1 MNKPS
6 IENLFSTGS
15 YQEELYANA
24 LGWKKPELFVLY
36 RAIVISVK
44 LGTEVNAESSSILPQ
59 FSVNARIIGEDH
71 SSESPEN
78 EVPRWYAPLMSN
90 SIISVPEIGEQVFI
104 MRETTLNN
112 SKGYWIARVNDTDEV
127 SLKLTNNQNRETN
140 PEPMSR
146 YGMRFD
152 VEKVNFES
160 RQPSART
167 ERKTFQLPLSLGDV
181 LIQGRNGSYIRNS
194 FLPIYRNKPG
204 ILEMGILENRKYQRN
219 PTGTVGSTKTKTVH
233 FSDAKPTDITPLLAK
248 VQQDNI
254 NPDVPSADETNVR
267 RDFIVNMA
275 EEIYNI
281 SSTRDSQSKMHRL
294 VLGEKIN
301 NYFVNQ
307 DNLIRDFID
316 VTKDMLNTVQ
326 KLFDSYLDHSHAIPE
341 INIDLPDKEVLDKQT
356 INRGFRTVP
365 QPPISVFVPAS
376 RVRIPGSGGVT
387 ITKTIDTPV
396 GPKQVSETV
405 GGSPDTTVTIPSKF
419 IRIPSPPRQI
429 NLGYRTVVKRRR
441 IKFDDISIGGD
452 ANPRFTVQ
460 IETDSE
466 TTDIQDEIS
475 TIRESLDISQER
487 FLNLVNLLDEHL
499 SKRHF
504 IN

>member
-6 IENLFSTGS
+6 IENLFSSGS
-15 YQEELYANA
+15 YQEELYASA
-24 LGWKKPELFVLY
+24 LGWKKPELFILN
-36 RAIVISVK
+36 RGIVISVK
-44 LGTEVNAESSSILPQ
+44 LGIDTNPQSSSILPQ
-59 FSVNARIIGEDH
+59 YSVNARIIGEDH

-78 EVPRWYAPLMSN
+78 ELPRWYAPLMSN

-104 MRETTLNN
+104 VRETTLNN

-127 SLKLTNNQNRETN
+127 STKLTNNENKETN
-140 PEPMSR
+140 PESMSR

-152 VEKVNFES
+152 VEKISSES
-160 RQPSART
+160 RQPTSTT

-194 FLPIYRNKPG
+194 YLPIYRNKPG
-204 ILEMGILENRKYQRN
+204 ILEMGVLENRTYQRN

-233 FSDAKPTDITPLLAK
+233 FSDAIPTDITPLLAK
-248 VQQDNI
+248 VVDKQQNNTTPVED
-254 NPDVPSADETNVR
+254 DSNVK

-281 SSTRDSQSKMHRL
+281 SSTKDSQTKMHRL

-301 NYFVNQ
+301 QYFREQ
-307 DNLIRDFID
+307 DRIIRGFITITQNMLTTVD
-316 VTKDMLNTVQ
+316 VLYN
-326 KLFDSYLDHSHAIPE
+326 SYLNHNHAIPE
-341 INIDLPDKEVLDKQT
+341 INVDLPDKEVIDKQT

-396 GPKQVSETV
+396 GPKRITETV
-405 GGSPDTTVTIPSKF
+405 GGSPDTTVTVPSKF
-419 IRIPSPPRQI
+419 IRVPSPPKQI

-441 IKFDDISIGGD
+441 IKFDDISIGGND
-452 ANPRFTVQ
+452 NPRFTVA
-460 IETDSE
+460 IETDSA
-466 TTDIQDEIS
+466 TDFVQNNINDVAQ
-475 TIRESLDISQER
+475 
-487 FLNLVNLLDEHL
+487 NLEGSKVQLLTLTNTLEHHL